1 MYVCI
6 FLQIL
11 KLYLFNEDNLSYSK
25 KIIMSPK
32 WKIKFDISN
41 IVLNSQRDNSRWC
54 IVYKHHWPH
63 SILLPNLFWV
73 SECDSLEN
81 GNYL

>member
-6 FLQIL
+6 FLQIF

-25 KIIMSPK
+25 KIVMSPK

-41 IVLNSQRDNSRWC
+41 IVLNSQTDNSR
-54 IVYKHHWPH
+54 
-63 SILLPNLFWV
+63 
-73 SECDSLEN
+73 
-81 GNYL
+81 